1 MVSYGDS
8 VRPVDQYKDYSDKGE
23 DVKDNDE
30 TSATISCDI
39 CGLTFSQAGQLA
51 RHERSVHTSSRPFV
65 CPDCDAKFTRG
76 YNLKRHRKRLHDYT
90 SDDNNTSTSRDDIT
104 STSRDDITSTSRDD
118 ITSTSRDDIT
128 STSRDVRRSVSTA
141 VESRELLK
149 LGPGG
154 IRAFQEAFEF
164 ARPPSPP
171 SPTGSGLANNSAHRL
186 ATPTDQE
193 LIASERRHFERHVP
207 RGTAGEELVRLR
219 SDWHQRLAILHL
231 KEGTK
236 ALRRLHRVYG
246 ANKNPD
252 EE

>member
-39 CGLTFSQAGQLA
+39 CGITFSQAGQLA

-104 STSRDDITSTSRDD
+104 STSRDDITSTSRD
-118 ITSTSRDDIT
+118 
-128 STSRDVRRSVSTA
+128 VRRSVSPA

-171 SPTGSGLANNSAHRL
+171 SPIGSGLANNSAHRL

-207 RGTAGEELVRLR
+207 RGTTGEELVRMR

-246 ANKNPD
+246 AKKNPD